1 MVTTKDYGKYIVA
14 SLKRRMKTGT
24 WSSRKSFHQK
34 GFEDN
39 KSETIRRCIDTEKCY
54 KLKLFMKDKGTG
66 SDGMGD
72 YKIFLDGTLHVES
85 PFESGKRDVHFI
97 GPCD

>member
-24 WSSRKSFHQK
+24 WSRKSFYQK

-39 KSETIRRCIDTEKCY
+39 KTKTIRKYIDTEKCY
-54 KLKLFMKDKGTG
+54 KLKLFMEDKGTG
-66 SDGMGD
+66 SDEMGD
-72 YKIFLDGTLHVES
+72 YNFFSIVS
-85 PFESGKRDVHFI
+85 FI
-97 GPCD
+97 VFIIGVYF